1 MYFRINFSSIT
12 KRKKNS
18 YQDCIE
24 STDLFEE
31 KLCLAVLSLPKTIT
45 QIKEQNIGSNP
56 HPSWYLSQSLTSH
69 SSPKIALSWLL
80 TSKSIIS
87 FSLFFLDFIKMES
100 YSIFSFVWFLLFNI
114 TFMVFIHVFELRYNT
129 FTFLFFIDVN
139 AWLY

>member
-31 KLCLAVLSLPKTIT
+31 KLYLAVLSLPNTI
-45 QIKEQNIGSNP
+45 NY
-56 HPSWYLSQSLTSH
+56 YLDKGTEHWQQPPALLGPSQSLTSH

-80 TSKSIIS
+80 KLLFS
-87 FSLFFLDFIKMES
+87 FLFFLDFIKMES
-100 YSIFSFVWFLLFNI
+100 YSIFPLVWFLLLNI
-114 TFMVFIHVFELRYNT
+114 TFMIFIHVFELRYNT
-129 FTFLFFIDVN
+129 FTFLV
-139 AWLY
+139 L